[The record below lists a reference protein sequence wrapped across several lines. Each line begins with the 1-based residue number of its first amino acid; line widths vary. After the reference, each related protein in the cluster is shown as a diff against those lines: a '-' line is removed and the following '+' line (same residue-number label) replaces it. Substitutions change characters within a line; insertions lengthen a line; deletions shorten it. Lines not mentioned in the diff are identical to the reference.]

1 MKDKIK
7 RNISIDYIFRFIS
20 CFSITDAIWVLY
32 LTYKGLPLWQIGILE
47 GVFHITGFVS
57 EVPTGAI
64 ADLMGRK
71 KVIICSRIC
80 TILSCIIMLFADN
93 MWQFAIGFIFNAW
106 GYNLLSGSE
115 EALLY
120 DSFISLKREDDYYKV
135 NSKMDVII
143 EIAQGL
149 AIFVGGMLAELSFTY
164 CYIAAIVIAVLSLGA
179 AMLFQEPEGRSGCKE
194 ERVIIKE
201 HFRVSVQIMKNNKK
215 VTEIILFYAI
225 VFTFYTSIY
234 FYGQKY
240 FLELGLNKVHI
251 SMIMLIV
258 GVFSC
263 LGAIMS
269 EKIFGILKHKTKYI
283 ATLVIAGSISF
294 MWFNQIILSVI
305 CFIIMGFANSLLYP
319 LQSVT
324 LNRLIPS
331 EQRATIISVS
341 SMMFSMFMILLFPII
356 GFLADLFSLH
366 NIFMVVGIVLVG
378 ILVLSIYMKN
388 IRSSGDTLED

>member
-1 MKDKIK
+1 MKEKIK
-7 RNISIDYIFRFIS
+7 RNITLDYIFKFIS
-20 CFSITDAIWVLY
+20 YFSITDAIWVLY

-57 EVPTGAI
+57 EVPTGAL

-71 KVIICSRIC
+71 KVIIYSRLC
-80 TILSCIIMLFADN
+80 TIISGIIMLFANN
-93 MWQFAIGFIFNAW
+93 MWQFAFSFIFSAW
-106 GYNLLSGSE
+106 GHNLLSGSE

-120 DSFISLKREDDYYKV
+120 DSFISLKIENDYYKV
-135 NSKMDVII
+135 NSRMEVII

-149 AIFVGGMLAELSFTY
+149 AIFVGGILAEQSFVY
-164 CYIAAIVIAVLSLGA
+164 CYIVAIVIAVLSLA
-179 AMLFQEPEGRSGCKE
+179 PAVLFCEPEVRSNCKE
-194 ERVIIKE
+194 ERVSIRE
-201 HFRVSVQIMKNNKK
+201 HFCICLQIMRGNRA
-215 VTEIILFYAI
+215 VREIILFYAI

-240 FLELGLNKVHI
+240 FLELGLNKVYI
-251 SMIMLIV
+251 SIIMLIV

-263 LGAIMS
+263 LGAILS
-269 EKIFGILKHKTKYI
+269 EKIFGILQHKTKYV
-283 ATLVIAGSISF
+283 ATIVIAVTISF
-294 MWFNQIILSVI
+294 MWFNQIILSAI

-341 SMMFSMFMILLFPII
+341 SMMFSLFMILLFPII
-356 GFLADLFSLH
+356 GFFADVFTLH
-366 NIFMVVGIVLVG
+366 NIFMVVGIVLLG
-378 ILVLSIYMKN
+378 ILALSIYMKKL
-388 IRSSGDTLED
+388 RT

>member
-1 MKDKIK
+1 MKEKIK
-7 RNISIDYIFRFIS
+7 RNITIDYIFRFIS

-32 LTYKGLPLWQIGILE
+32 LTYKGLPLWQIGVLE

-80 TILSCIIMLFADN
+80 TLLSCTIMLFADN
-93 MWQFAIGFIFNAW
+93 MWQFAIGFIFSAW

-120 DSFISLKREDDYYKV
+120 DSFISLNKEDDYYKV
-135 NSKMDVII
+135 NSKMEVII

-149 AIFVGGMLAELSFTY
+149 AIFAGGMLAEISFAY
-164 CYIAAIVIAVLSLGA
+164 CYIAAIVIAVISLGS
-179 AMLFQEPEGRSGCKE
+179 AMLFQEPEIRSDCKD
-194 ERVIIKE
+194 ERVSIKE
-201 HFRVSVQIMKNNKK
+201 HFHISVQIMKENRK
-215 VTEIILFYAI
+215 VREIILFYAI

-251 SMIMLIV
+251 SVIMLIV

-263 LGAIMS
+263 MGAIMS
-269 EKIFGILKHKTKYI
+269 EKIFETFKHKTKYI

-356 GFLADLFSLH
+356 GFLADLYTLH
-366 NIFMVVGIVLVG
+366 NIFMVVGISLVG
-378 ILVLSIYMKN
+378 ILALSIYIKN
-388 IRSSGDTLED
+388 LRPSVDMIED

>member
-1 MKDKIK
+1 MKEKIK
-7 RNISIDYIFRFIS
+7 RNITLDYIFRFIS

-57 EVPTGAI
+57 EIPTGAL

-71 KVIICSRIC
+71 KVIIYSRLC
-80 TILSCIIMLFADN
+80 TIISGIIMLFANN
-93 MWQFAIGFIFNAW
+93 MWQFAFSFIFSAW
-106 GYNLLSGSE
+106 GHNLLSGSE

-120 DSFISLKREDDYYKV
+120 DSFISLKKENDYYKV
-135 NSKMDVII
+135 NSRLEVII
-143 EIAQGL
+143 EIARGL
-149 AIFVGGMLAELSFTY
+149 SIFVGGILAEQSFVY
-164 CYIAAIVIAVLSLGA
+164 CYIAAIVIAVLSLA
-179 AMLFQEPEGRSGCKE
+179 PAVLFQDPEVRSSCKE
-194 ERVIIKE
+194 ERVSVRE
-201 HFRVSVQIMKNNKK
+201 HFRVCLQIMRGNKS
-215 VTEIILFYAI
+215 VREIILFYEI

-251 SMIMLIV
+251 SIIMLIV

-263 LGAIMS
+263 LGAIFS
-269 EKIFGILKHKTKYI
+269 EKIFGILQHKTKYV
-283 ATLVIAGSISF
+283 ATIVIAVTISF
-294 MWFNQIILSVI
+294 MWFNQIIISAI
-305 CFIIMGFANSLLYP
+305 CFIIMGFATSLLYP

-341 SMMFSMFMILLFPII
+341 SMMFSLFMIILFPII
-356 GFLADLFSLH
+356 GFFADVFTLH
-366 NIFMVVGIVLVG
+366 NIFMVVGIVLLG
-378 ILVLSIYMKN
+378 ILALSIYMKKL
-388 IRSSGDTLED
+388 RT